1 MGEAKKSKNKKTS
14 AFGKFYQFPHLFLLF
29 EDTDSPIMLLNF
41 LVLLYSV
48 VAEETNHSNSYY
60 ILARFAFQLAPPHLT
75 LSNSCY
81 KRSTHCF
88 LSSISTLQQ
97 FLGVLFNRLTFF
109 RFFLTPFE
117 LDHSLSDPQT

>member
-75 LSNSCY
+75 LSNSGY
-81 KRSTHCF
+81 KKEDTLF
-88 LSSISTLQQ
+88 PLFSINSWTI
-97 FLGVLFNRLTFF
+97 
-109 RFFLTPFE
+109 PFE
-117 LDHSLSDPQT
+117 LLDHSLYSDPQT